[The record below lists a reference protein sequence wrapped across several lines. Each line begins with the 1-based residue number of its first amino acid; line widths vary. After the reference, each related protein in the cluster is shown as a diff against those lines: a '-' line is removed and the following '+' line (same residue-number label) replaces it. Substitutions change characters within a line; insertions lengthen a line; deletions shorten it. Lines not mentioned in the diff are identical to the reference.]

1 MKISGKHILIL
12 GGFYFI
18 ISFLF
23 GLGQG
28 YYFNIL
34 EAIAGCCFIVM
45 FLCLCFKRKFLF
57 FETFQRRFPKPVNY
71 LQALG
76 VLEYISIIF
85 GMIPGAV
92 YGYKAAEA
100 EYNGLEYVSI
110 FPQYMSYFS
119 YIYIVVFILALLWAT
134 YASFIKPRVK
144 RTHP

>member
-18 ISFLF
+18 ISFLLD
-23 GLGQG
+23 LGKG

-34 EAIAGCCFIVM
+34 EAIAACCFIAM

-57 FETFQRRFPKPVNY
+57 FETFQSRFPKLTNY
-71 LQALG
+71 LLVFGA
-76 VLEYISIIF
+76 LEYISIAF
-85 GMIPGAV
+85 SVIPGAV

-110 FPQYMSYFS
+110 FPQYMSWFS
-119 YIYIVVFILALLWAT
+119 YIYIAIFILALAWAT
-134 YASFIKPRVK
+134 YQSFFQKSDEAMS
-144 RTHP
+144 